1 MRLVVDP
8 STSTRQVN
16 VDGAAGEG
24 VVNKSMRDLYAG
36 RRAVI
41 HKYPS
46 IMDVSFFHFHQLYTR
61 DRGERVT
68 ARDDAGSV
76 VVILSLIHI

>member
-16 VDGAAGEG
+16 VDGAVGE
-24 VVNKSMRDLYAG
+24 
-36 RRAVI
+36 RAVI
-41 HKYPS
+41 GSYPS
-46 IMDVSFFHFHQLYTR
+46 IMDVSFFRFHQLCTR
-61 DRGERVT
+61 DRGGRIT

-76 VVILSLIHI
+76 VVIKLPALP